1 MGALPALPVPTNGLA
16 SSGLYVTGGMH
27 GPACSTSSPCRARGR
42 DALLTQLSSPPY
54 SVFAVLPSPPC
65 PGTVAMDLQNTECRP
80 ANSSKLALPAENGSS
95 NRRPSIA
102 PVLELADTSSLL
114 PCDLLSDQSEDE
126 MTQSDEEGSA
136 VVE

>member
-1 MGALPALPVPTNGLA
+1 
-16 SSGLYVTGGMH
+16 
-27 GPACSTSSPCRARGR
+27 
-42 DALLTQLSSPPY
+42 
-54 SVFAVLPSPPC
+54 
-65 PGTVAMDLQNTECRP
+65 MDLQNTECRP
-80 ANSSKLALPAENGSS
+80 ANSSKLTLPAENGSG

>member
-1 MGALPALPVPTNGLA
+1 MGSQRGSVVPCSA
-16 SSGLYVTGGMH
+16 S
-27 GPACSTSSPCRARGR
+27 P
-42 DALLTQLSSPPY
+42 SPPY
-54 SVFAVLPSPPC
+54 RALCFPPPR

-80 ANSSKLALPAENGSS
+80 TNSSKLALPAENGSG

-114 PCDLLSDQSEDE
+114 PCDLLSDQSEYE

>member
-1 MGALPALPVPTNGLA
+1 MQCVVPPGL
-16 SSGLYVTGGMH
+16 TGWML
-27 GPACSTSSPCRARGR
+27 CC
-42 DALLTQLSSPPY
+42 LSSLPLLIER
-54 SVFAVLPSPPC
+54 AVLPSPPR

-80 ANSSKLALPAENGSS
+80 ANSSKLALPAENGSGT
-95 NRRPSIA
+95 RRPSIA
-102 PVLELADTSSLL
+102 PVLELADSSSLL

>member
-1 MGALPALPVPTNGLA
+1 MGSQRGSVVPCSA
-16 SSGLYVTGGMH
+16 S
-27 GPACSTSSPCRARGR
+27 P
-42 DALLTQLSSPPY
+42 SPPY
-54 SVFAVLPSPPC
+54 RALCFPPLR

-80 ANSSKLALPAENGSS
+80 TNSSKLALPAENGSG